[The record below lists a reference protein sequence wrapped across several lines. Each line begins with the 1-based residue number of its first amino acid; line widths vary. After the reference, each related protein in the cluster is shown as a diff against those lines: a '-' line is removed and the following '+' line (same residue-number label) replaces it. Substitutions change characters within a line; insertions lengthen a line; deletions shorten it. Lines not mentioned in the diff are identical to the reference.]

1 MKKSELRQIIQEE
14 IKAVLEAEG
23 EFEKATEKFSQRILK
38 DKPVGGG
45 NVEGLPLEKLEK
57 YKNLPD
63 TYDPKSRVE
72 LRVPTID
79 NADASQIIKSKDEA
93 NKWKEK
99 FIAKWG
105 FDGNDLKFKKT
116 EIGYEVINS
125 PKYAAWKI
133 QGLKDMQ
140 ADYEKYRGRY
150 SGD

>member
-45 NVEGLPLEKLEK
+45 NIEGLPLEKLEQ

-63 TYDPKSRVE
+63 TYDPTSKVE
-72 LRVPTID
+72 LRVPALD
-79 NADASQIIKSKDEA
+79 KADASQTFMSKDEA
-93 NKWKEK
+93 DIWKEK
-99 FIAKWG
+99 FVEKWG
-105 FDGNDLKFKKT
+105 FEGNDLKFKKT
-116 EIGYEVINS
+116 TTGYEIINS
-125 PKYAAWKI
+125 PKYTAWKNKMLNI
-133 QGLKDMQ
+133 MQ